1 MNNNIDN
8 VVASAKVQSRIVPI
22 LIEEIES
29 LRDEATTRITDLS
42 TLLVKEQASLARIN
56 SVARILY
63 SMKESYAKAEQD
75 DLVQAIMNNE
85 LPKEE
90 TGAMS
95 VDKYNEQETPNGL
108 PTPIEEDA
116 TEKDAVFDENGNM
129 IKDGET
135 LVSTVDDVN
144 IDLTSSPKS

>member
-1 MNNNIDN
+1 MSNNIDN

-29 LRDEATTRITDLS
+29 LRDETTTRIADLS

-56 SVARILY
+56 SIARILY

-95 VDKYNEQETPNGL
+95 VDKYNEQEVSQEVPNGL
-108 PTPIEEDA
+108 PTSTIEEDT
-116 TEKDAVFDENGNM
+116 TEKGTVFDENGNM

-135 LVSTVDDVN
+135 LVSTVGDK
-144 IDLTSSPKS
+144 L

>member
-1 MNNNIDN
+1 MSNNIDN

-29 LRDEATTRITDLS
+29 LRDETTTRIADLS

-95 VDKYNEQETPNGL
+95 VDKYNEQEAPNGL
-108 PTPIEEDA
+108 PTPIEEDT
-116 TEKDAVFDENGNM
+116 TEKDTVFDENGNM

-135 LVSTVDDVN
+135 LVSTVRDK
-144 IDLTSSPKS
+144 L

>member
-8 VVASAKVQSRIVPI
+8 IVASAKVQSRIVPI

-29 LRDEATTRITDLS
+29 LRDESTTRIADLS

-95 VDKYNEQETPNGL
+95 VDKYNEQEAPQEVPNGL
-108 PTPIEEDA
+108 PTPIEED
-116 TEKDAVFDENGNM
+116 TNEKGAVFDENGNM
-129 IKDGET
+129 IKDGGNFS
-135 LVSTVDDVN
+135 LYRSG
-144 IDLTSSPKS
+144 

>member
-1 MNNNIDN
+1 MSNNIDN
-8 VVASAKVQSRIVPI
+8 IVASAKVQSRIVPI

-29 LRDEATTRITDLS
+29 LRDESTTRIADLS

-85 LPKEE
+85 LPKEK

-95 VDKYNEQETPNGL
+95 VDKYNEQEVPQEVPNGL
-108 PTPIEEDA
+108 PTPIEEDT

-135 LVSTVDDVN
+135 LVSTVGDK
-144 IDLTSSPKS
+144 L

>member
-1 MNNNIDN
+1 MNKNIDN
-8 VVASAKVQSRIVPI
+8 IVASAKVQSRIVPI

-29 LRDEATTRITDLS
+29 LRDESTTRIADLS

-95 VDKYNEQETPNGL
+95 VDKYNEQEVPQEVPNDL
-108 PTPIEEDA
+108 PPSSNEED
-116 TEKDAVFDENGNM
+116 TNEKDAVFDENGNM

-135 LVSTVDDVN
+135 LVSTVGD
-144 IDLTSSPKS
+144 KQ

>member
-1 MNNNIDN
+1 MSNNIDN
-8 VVASAKVQSRIVPI
+8 VAASAKVQSRIVPI

-29 LRDEATTRITDLS
+29 LRDETTTRIADLS

-95 VDKYNEQETPNGL
+95 VDKYNEQEAPNGL
-108 PTPIEEDA
+108 PPSPTEED
-116 TEKDAVFDENGNM
+116 TNEKDTVFDENGNM

-135 LVSTVDDVN
+135 LVSTVRDK
-144 IDLTSSPKS
+144 L

>member
-1 MNNNIDN
+1 MNKNIDN
-8 VVASAKVQSRIVPI
+8 IIASAKVQSRIVPI

-29 LRDEATTRITDLS
+29 LRDESTTRIADIS

-56 SVARILY
+56 SIARILY

-95 VDKYNEQETPNGL
+95 VDKYNEQEAPNSL
-108 PTPIEEDA
+108 PTPIEEDT
-116 TEKDAVFDENGNM
+116 TEKDTVFDENGNM
-129 IKDGET
+129 IKDGKT
-135 LVSTVDDVN
+135 LVSTVDDIN
-144 IDLTSSPKS
+144 IDKTGA